1 MTLSFEPFWRTIRE
15 KKVSTYVLREKHNVS
30 SETINRLK
38 HDKAITTTKLD
49 DLCKILNCEVQ
60 DIIRYKK
67 EDSDGIKFK
76 V

>member
-1 MTLSFEPFWRTIRE
+1 
-15 KKVSTYVLREKHNVS
+15 VLREKHNVS